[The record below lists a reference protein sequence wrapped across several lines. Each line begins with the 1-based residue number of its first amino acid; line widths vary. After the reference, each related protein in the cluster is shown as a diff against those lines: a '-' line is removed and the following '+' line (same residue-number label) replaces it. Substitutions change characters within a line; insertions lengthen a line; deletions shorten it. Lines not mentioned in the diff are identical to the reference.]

1 MSRQSKRQRPA
12 RKQAGKPAAKPAA
25 KPADRPAAWPAEPVP
40 EQRAATDSIEHLLAE
55 WTRERPDL
63 DPSPFGI
70 YGRIW
75 RLSTTLIGDA
85 EQWLKPLGLTFE
97 SFSLIV
103 TLRRSGPPY
112 ELNPTALY
120 RESLLSSGAITNR
133 IDRVESAGL
142 VIRLPDPNDRRGT
155 IVRLTAKGRNLAD
168 RSIKLHFEALAAT
181 LGDLSGA
188 ECEQLAAL
196 LSKLLLSAEHR
207 RVQKRA
213 RRKRS

>member
-1 MSRQSKRQRPA
+1 MSRQSRRQRPA
-12 RKQAGKPAAKPAA
+12 RKQAAAPL
-25 KPADRPAAWPAEPVP
+25 
-40 EQRAATDSIEHLLAE
+40 AATADSIEGLLAE
-55 WTRERPDL
+55 WKRERPDL

-75 RLSTTLIGDA
+75 RLSTTLLGDA
-85 EQWLKPLGLTFE
+85 EQWLKPVGLTFE

-133 IDRVESAGL
+133 IDRVEREGL
-142 VIRLPDPNDRRGT
+142 VKRLPDPNDRRGT
-155 IVRLTAKGRNLAD
+155 IVRLTAKGRSLAD
-168 RSIKLHFEALAAT
+168 RSIKLHFEALTET
-181 LGDLSGA
+181 LSALNRA
-188 ECEQLAAL
+188 ERDQLAAL

-207 RVQKRA
+207 RTVKP
-213 RRKRS
+213 RRR

>member
-1 MSRQSKRQRPA
+1 MPPA
-12 RKQAGKPAAKPAA
+12 T
-25 KPADRPAAWPAEPVP
+25 
-40 EQRAATDSIEHLLAE
+40 TDSIEGLLAE
-55 WTRERPDL
+55 WQRERPDL

-120 RESLLSSGAITNR
+120 RESLLTSGAITNR
-133 IDRVESAGL
+133 IDRVEREGL
-142 VIRLPDPNDRRGT
+142 VKRLPDPNDRRGT

-168 RSIKLHFEALAAT
+168 RSIKLHFEALAET
-181 LGDLSGA
+181 LGALDQT
-188 ECEQLAAL
+188 ERKQLAAL
-196 LSKLLLSAEHR
+196 LSKLLVSAEHR
-207 RVQKRA
+207 RGQKSTG
-213 RRKRS
+213 RKRR